1 MARTNAPLPEV
12 LNREQRLKLSQVS
25 ILVGRGRTGIYK
37 LINEGR
43 LPEPERD
50 GPRCSRWRA
59 GDVLDALAALREAQ
73 PVASAPTAPTAPAT
87 PLADTQVKRGPG
99 RPRKTLAA
107 GAPA

>member
-1 MARTNAPLPEV
+1 MARSNDPLPEV
-12 LNREQRLKLSQVS
+12 LNREQRLRLSQVS

-59 GDVLDALAALREAQ
+59 GDVLDALAALRESR
-73 PVASAPTAPTAPAT
+73 PVASAPAAPAT
-87 PLADTQVKRGPG
+87 PLADAPVKRGPG
-99 RPRKTLAA
+99 RPRKIQPAA
-107 GAPA
+107 AA